1 MREPMVRIRPMAA
14 WLILWEW
21 IGDHAA
27 VESPIVDIVSARKD
41 DKYIKDYLQRL
52 HDVKCLSLEERAA
65 TARFRNPHA
74 PPYEPKLVFP
84 VGYRGEYHCGHN
96 PNYEPH
102 SRRRWPE
109 RRRIRNDYI
118 PQIAQTVE
126 FTVHRLLRS
135 FQHSQQTSHLF
146 DDIALVA
153 YHQ

>member
-1 MREPMVRIRPMAA
+1 MREPMIRIRPVAA

-27 VESPIVDIVSARKD
+27 VESPIVDIVSARKG

-96 PNYEPH
+96 PY
-102 SRRRWPE
+102 
-109 RRRIRNDYI
+109 
-118 PQIAQTVE
+118 
-126 FTVHRLLRS
+126 
-135 FQHSQQTSHLF
+135 
-146 DDIALVA
+146 LVA
-153 YHQ
+153 RRVKNLVVGHDPATGEETVTFDRCPR